1 MLSSETSK
9 HDFTRVEVLSYLS
22 DQELAV
28 LREQCTA
35 CVFSA
40 GNVIVERDE
49 QDQSVY
55 FIMYGRVH
63 VLNYSSAGRIV
74 TYASVAEGGM
84 FGEMAAIDGL
94 PRSAWV
100 CAVNDCMVI
109 KISKKIF
116 LSYLQKNPTFSMAV
130 MRKLSKNLRELDQR
144 LVNIL
149 SMRAEQRVCVE
160 IISMAKPTSVKSGFY
175 CVVEMPT
182 QSNFANLV
190 GLSRETVS
198 RILGRLRSDGLVK
211 ISGNGLDILDRKG
224 LENIAFGQSF

>member
-1 MLSSETSK
+1 MLSPETGK

-22 DQELAV
+22 DQELAM

-35 CVFSA
+35 CVFSE

-74 TYASVAEGGM
+74 TYTSIADGGM

-109 KISKKIF
+109 KISKEIF
-116 LSYLQKNPTFSMAV
+116 LSYLQKNPIFSMAV
-130 MRKLSKNLRELDQR
+130 MRKLSKNLRELDER
-144 LVNIL
+144 LVNVL

-160 IISMAKPTSVKSGFY
+160 IISMAKSNNVKSELY

-198 RILGRLRSDGLVK
+198 RVLSRLRSDGLVK
-211 ISGNGLDILDRKG
+211 ISSNGLDILDRKG
-224 LENIAFGQSF
+224 LENRAFGQSF

>member
-1 MLSSETSK
+1 MLSSETGK
-9 HDFTRVEVLSYLS
+9 HDFTRVEAFSFLS
-22 DQELAV
+22 DQELAL
-28 LREQCTA
+28 LREQSTA

-40 GNVIVERDE
+40 GDVIVERDE

-63 VLNYSSAGRIV
+63 VLNYSSTGRIV
-74 TYASVAEGGM
+74 TYSSVAEGGM

-109 KISKKIF
+109 KISKEIF
-116 LSYLQKNPTFSMAV
+116 LSYLQKNSTFSMAV
-130 MRKLSKNLRELDQR
+130 MRKLSKNLRELDER
-144 LVNIL
+144 LVNVL

-160 IISMAKPTSVKSGFY
+160 IISMAKPTFVKSGLY

-198 RILGRLRSDGLVK
+198 RILSRLRSDGLVK
-211 ISGNGLDILDRKG
+211 ISGSGLDILDRKG
-224 LENIAFGQSF
+224 LENRAFGQSF

>member
-1 MLSSETSK
+1 MLSSEIGR
-9 HDFTRVEVLSYLS
+9 HDFTRVELLSYLS

-35 CVFSA
+35 CVFGA

-49 QDQSVY
+49 EDQSVY

-63 VLNYSSAGRIV
+63 ILNYSCAGRIV
-74 TYASVAEGGM
+74 TYSSVVEGGM

-109 KISKKIF
+109 KISKEIF
-116 LSYLQKNPTFSMAV
+116 VSFLQKNPKFSMAV
-130 MRKLSKNLRELDQR
+130 MRKLSKNLRELDER
-144 LVNIL
+144 LVNVL

-160 IISMAKPTSVKSGFY
+160 IISMAKSNTVRSGLY

-198 RILGRLRSDGLVK
+198 RILSRLRSDGLVK

-224 LENIAFGQSF
+224 LENRAFGQSF

>member
-1 MLSSETSK
+1 MLSSETGK

-22 DQELAV
+22 NQELV
-28 LREQCTA
+28 MLREQCTE

-40 GNVIVERDE
+40 GSVIVERDE

-74 TYASVAEGGM
+74 TYASVTEGGM

-100 CAVNDCMVI
+100 CAVDNCMVI
-109 KISKKIF
+109 KISKETF

-130 MRKLSKNLRELDQR
+130 MRKLSKNLRELDER

-160 IISMAKPTSVKSGFY
+160 IISMARPTSLESGLY
-175 CVVEMPT
+175 GVVEMPT

-224 LENIAFGQSF
+224 LENRAFGQSF

>member
-1 MLSSETSK
+1 
-9 HDFTRVEVLSYLS
+9 
-22 DQELAV
+22 
-28 LREQCTA
+28 
-35 CVFSA
+35 
-40 GNVIVERDE
+40 
-49 QDQSVY
+49 
-55 FIMYGRVH
+55 MYGRVH
-63 VLNYSSAGRIV
+63 ILNYSCAGRIV
-74 TYASVAEGGM
+74 TYSSVVEGGM

-109 KISKKIF
+109 KISKEIF
-116 LSYLQKNPTFSMAV
+116 VSFLQKNPTFSMAV
-130 MRKLSKNLRELDQR
+130 MRKLSKNLRELDER
-144 LVNIL
+144 LVNVL

-160 IISMAKPTSVKSGFY
+160 IISMAKSTSVNSGFY

-198 RILGRLRSDGLVK
+198 RILSRLRSDGLVK

-224 LENIAFGQSF
+224 LENRAFGQSF

>member
-1 MLSSETSK
+1 MLSSETVN
-9 HDFTRVEVLSYLS
+9 HDFTGVEALSCLS
-22 DQELAV
+22 DQELAM
-28 LREQCTA
+28 LRQQCTT

-55 FIMYGRVH
+55 FIMSGRVY
-63 VLNYSSAGRIV
+63 VLNYSSTGRIV
-74 TYASVAEGGM
+74 TYASIAEGEM

-109 KISKKIF
+109 KISKEMF
-116 LSYLQKNPTFSMAV
+116 VSYLQKNPAFSMAV
-130 MRKLSKNLRELDQR
+130 MRKLSKNLRELDER
-144 LVNIL
+144 VVNIL
-149 SMRAEQRVCVE
+149 SMGAEQRVCVE
-160 IISMAKPTSVKSGFY
+160 IISMAKPNSVESGFY

-182 QSNFANLV
+182 HSNFANLI

-198 RILGRLRSDGLVK
+198 RVLGRLRSDGLVK
-211 ISGNGLDILDRKG
+211 ISGNSLDILDRKG
-224 LENIAFGQSF
+224 LENRAFGQSF

>member
-1 MLSSETSK
+1 MLSSETGR

-22 DQELAV
+22 DQELSL

-49 QDQSVY
+49 EDQSVY

-74 TYASVAEGGM
+74 TYLSLAEGGM

-109 KISKKIF
+109 KISKEIF
-116 LSYLQKNPTFSMAV
+116 VSFLQKNPTFSMAV
-130 MRKLSKNLRELDQR
+130 MRKLSKNLRELDER
-144 LVNIL
+144 LVNVL

-160 IISMAKPTSVKSGFY
+160 IISMAKSNNVKSELY

-198 RILGRLRSDGLVK
+198 RVLSRLRSDGLVK

-224 LENIAFGQSF
+224 LENRAFGQSF

>member
-1 MLSSETSK
+1 MLPFETEK

-22 DQELAV
+22 DQELAT

-35 CVFSA
+35 YVFSA
-40 GNVIVERDE
+40 GNVIIERDE

-55 FIMYGRVH
+55 FIIYGRVH

-74 TYASVAEGGM
+74 TYSSIAEGGM

-109 KISKKIF
+109 KLSKEIF
-116 LSYLQKNPTFSMAV
+116 LSYLQNNPTFSMAV
-130 MRKLSKNLRELDQR
+130 MRKLSKNLREVDER

-160 IISMAKPTSVKSGFY
+160 IISMAKPPSVEAGFY

-182 QSNFANLV
+182 HSNFANLV

-198 RILGRLRSDGLVK
+198 RILSRLRSDGLVK
-211 ISGNGLDILDRKG
+211 ISGNVLNILDRKG
-224 LENIAFGQSF
+224 LENRAFDQSF

>member
-1 MLSSETSK
+1 MLSSETGK
-9 HDFTRVEVLSYLS
+9 YDFTRIEVLSYLS
-22 DQELAV
+22 DQELAMFQ
-28 LREQCTA
+28 EQCAA

-40 GNVIVERDE
+40 GNVIVSREER
-49 QDQSVY
+49 DQSVY

-74 TYASVAEGGM
+74 TYSSLAEGGM

-109 KISKKIF
+109 KISKEIF
-116 LSYLQKNPTFSMAV
+116 VSFLQKNPKFSMAV
-130 MRKLSKNLRELDQR
+130 MRKLSKNLRELDER

-160 IISMAKPTSVKSGFY
+160 IISMAKSTSVNSRFY

-198 RILGRLRSDGLVK
+198 RILSRLRSDGLIK
-211 ISGNGLDILDRKG
+211 ISDNVLDILDRKG
-224 LENIAFGQSF
+224 LENRAFGQPF

>member
-1 MLSSETSK
+1 MFSSGPGK
-9 HDFTRVEVLSYLS
+9 NDFTRVEVLSYLS
-22 DQELAV
+22 DQELSM
-28 LREQCTA
+28 LREQCA
-35 CVFSA
+35 SCVFSA
-40 GNVIVERDE
+40 GNVIVEREE

-63 VLNYSSAGRIV
+63 ILNYSSAGRIV
-74 TYASVAEGGM
+74 TYASVDEGGM

-94 PRSAWV
+94 SRSAWV

-109 KISKKIF
+109 KISKEIF
-116 LSYLQKNPTFSMAV
+116 LSYLQKNSTFSMAV
-130 MRKLSKNLRELDQR
+130 MRKLSKNLRELDER

-160 IISMAKPTSVKSGFY
+160 IISMAKPTSVKSGSY

-198 RILGRLRSDGLVK
+198 RILGRLRSDGLVRV
-211 ISGNGLDILDRKG
+211 SSNGLDILDRKG
-224 LENIAFGQSF
+224 LENRAFGQSF

>member
-1 MLSSETSK
+1 MLSSETEK
-9 HDFTRVEVLSYLS
+9 HDFNRVEVLSYLS
-22 DQELAV
+22 DQELAM

-35 CVFSA
+35 CVFRA

-49 QDQSVY
+49 QDHSVY

-74 TYASVAEGGM
+74 TYSSIAEGGM

-109 KISKKIF
+109 KISKEIF
-116 LSYLQKNPTFSMAV
+116 LSYLQKSPTFSMAV
-130 MRKLSKNLRELDQR
+130 MRKLSKNLRELDER
-144 LVNIL
+144 LVNVL

-160 IISMAKPTSVKSGFY
+160 IISMAKPTSVKPGPD

-198 RILGRLRSDGLVK
+198 RILSRLRSDGLVK
-211 ISGNGLDILDRKG
+211 ISRNGLDILDRKG
-224 LENIAFGQSF
+224 LENRAFGQSF

>member
-1 MLSSETSK
+1 MLSSETGR

-22 DQELAV
+22 DQELSV

-49 QDQSVY
+49 EDQSVY

-74 TYASVAEGGM
+74 TYSSVVEGEM

-100 CAVNDCMVI
+100 CAVNECMVI
-109 KISKKIF
+109 QISKETF
-116 LSYLQKNPTFSMAV
+116 LSYLQKNPAFSMAV
-130 MRKLSKNLRELDQR
+130 MRKLSKNLRELDER
-144 LVNIL
+144 LVNVL

-160 IISMAKPTSVKSGFY
+160 IISMAKSNTVKSGLY

-198 RILGRLRSDGLVK
+198 RILSRLRSDGLVR

-224 LENIAFGQSF
+224 LENRAFGQSF

>member
-1 MLSSETSK
+1 MLSSEIGR
-9 HDFTRVEVLSYLS
+9 HDFTRVELLSYLS

-35 CVFSA
+35 CVFGA

-49 QDQSVY
+49 EDQSVY

-74 TYASVAEGGM
+74 TYSSLAEGGM

-100 CAVNDCMVI
+100 CAVNDCLVV
-109 KISKKIF
+109 KISKEIF
-116 LSYLQKNPTFSMAV
+116 VSYLQKNPTFSMAV
-130 MRKLSKNLRELDQR
+130 MRKLSKNLRELDER
-144 LVNIL
+144 LVNVL
-149 SMRAEQRVCVE
+149 SMRAEQRVCAE
-160 IISMAKPTSVKSGFY
+160 IISMAKPTSVKSGFS

-198 RILGRLRSDGLVK
+198 RILSRLRSDGLVK
-211 ISGNGLDILDRKG
+211 ISGNDLHILDRKG
-224 LENIAFGQSF
+224 LENRAFGKSF

>member
-1 MLSSETSK
+1 MLPSETGK
-9 HDFTRVEVLSYLS
+9 HDFTRIEVLSYLS
-22 DQELAV
+22 GQELAI

-35 CVFSA
+35 CSFNA

-63 VLNYSSAGRIV
+63 VLNYSNAGRIV
-74 TYASVAEGGM
+74 TYSSIAGGGM

-100 CAVNDCMVI
+100 CAVNECMVI
-109 KISKKIF
+109 KISKEIF
-116 LSYLQKNPTFSMAV
+116 LSYLQKNSKFSLAV
-130 MRKLSKNLRELDQR
+130 MRKLSKNLRELDER
-144 LVNIL
+144 LVNVL

-160 IISMAKPTSVKSGFY
+160 IISMAKLTTVKSGCY

-198 RILGRLRSDGLVK
+198 RILSRLRSDGLVK

-224 LENIAFGQSF
+224 LENRAFGQSF

>member
-1 MLSSETSK
+1 MLSSETEK

-22 DQELAV
+22 DQELAM

-49 QDQSVY
+49 QDHSVY
-55 FIMYGRVH
+55 FILYGRVH

-74 TYASVAEGGM
+74 TYSSIAEGGM

-100 CAVNDCMVI
+100 CSVNDCMVI
-109 KISKKIF
+109 KIGKEIF
-116 LSYLQKNPTFSMAV
+116 LSYLQNNSTFSMAV
-130 MRKLSKNLRELDQR
+130 MRKLSKNLRELDER

-160 IISMAKPTSVKSGFY
+160 IISMAKPASVESGFC

-182 QSNFANLV
+182 HSNFANLV

-198 RILGRLRSDGLVK
+198 RILSRLRSDGLVK
-211 ISGNGLDILDRKG
+211 ISGNVLDILDRKG
-224 LENIAFGQSF
+224 LENRAFDRSF

>member
-1 MLSSETSK
+1 MLSSETGK

-22 DQELAV
+22 DQELAIV
-28 LREQCTA
+28 RERCSA
-35 CVFSA
+35 WVFSA
-40 GNVIVERDE
+40 GNIIVARDV

-63 VLNYSSAGRIV
+63 ILNYSCAGRIV
-74 TYASVAEGGM
+74 TYSSVVEGGM

-109 KISKKIF
+109 KISKEIF
-116 LSYLQKNPTFSMAV
+116 VSFLQKNPKFSMAV
-130 MRKLSKNLRELDQR
+130 MRKLSKNLRELDER

-160 IISMAKPTSVKSGFY
+160 IISMAKSTSVNSRFY
-175 CVVEMPT
+175 CVFEMPT

-198 RILGRLRSDGLVK
+198 RILSRLRSDGLIK

-224 LENIAFGQSF
+224 LENRAFGQAF